1 MDSDQVKNLI
11 EAGLASSEVIVEG
24 SGSSF
29 QLTVV
34 SESFAGLSPVK
45 KQQLVYACLND
56 QIKDGSIHAV
66 TMQLHTPEEWEKAKR
81 FM

>member
-11 EAGLASSEVIVEG
+11 EAGIDDCEVIVEG
-24 SGSSF
+24 GESKY
-29 QLTVV
+29 QVTVA
-34 SESFAGLSPVK
+34 SDAFAGLSPVK
-45 KQQLVYACLND
+45 KQQLVYACLNE

-66 TMQLHTPEEWEKAKR
+66 TMQLHTLEEWAKAKR

>member
-11 EAGLASSEVIVEG
+11 ETGLVTNEVIVEG

-34 SESFAGLSPVK
+34 SDSFAGLTPVK
-45 KQQLVYACLND
+45 KQQLVYACLNE

-66 TMQLHTPEEWEKAKR
+66 TMQLHTPEEWEKARR
-81 FM
+81 FV